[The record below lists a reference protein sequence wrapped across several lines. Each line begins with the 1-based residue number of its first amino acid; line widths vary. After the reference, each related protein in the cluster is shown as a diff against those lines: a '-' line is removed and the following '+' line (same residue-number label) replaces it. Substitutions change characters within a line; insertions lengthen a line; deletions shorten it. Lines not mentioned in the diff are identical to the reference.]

1 MDLTTISRKNS
12 NYITLRGIKGN
23 HFNYQVISIQCT
35 VNEILMFLDIDQN
48 VQRESDEN
56 KISSIKKYIQ
66 YGLEGNDIYFPPL
79 IFSARGQGIYEETHL
94 QYKLQSGEKLV
105 ILDGQHRIKAFE
117 ILQKQLQSQNDLLSL
132 EKVNDFPLTIQ
143 VYVDLSIEQERQLFT
158 DINSNSSPVNNT
170 LLIMYKENDLYGQL
184 VKDIVYN
191 HPTIP
196 ENLFEIRLKATR
208 SKLLTA
214 ATLYLTALA
223 LNDGAFNKNSRKTIN
238 KNNYNQYKLKTE
250 KFLTLLI
257 KHAPI
262 DALDRDK
269 YVIFYPNVILGIGK
283 FVNTAFKE
291 YSEVKMEHLFESV
304 VGKINW
310 SHKNKDFDRLAT
322 NYNSQ
327 TKKFK
332 FGARGK
338 STIEMSE
345 FLLDHYR
352 KGRGMI

>member
-1 MDLTTISRKNS
+1 MDLTTISRKSGNF
-12 NYITLRGIKGN
+12 ITLKGVSGNQFN
-23 HFNYQVISIQCT
+23 HQVISIQCT
-35 VNEILMFLDIDQN
+35 VNEVLKFLEIDQE
-48 VQRESDEN
+48 VQREADEN

-79 IFSARGQGIYEETHL
+79 IFSARGQGIYDENQL
-94 QYKLQSGEKLV
+94 QYRLQVGEKLV

-117 ILQKQLQSQNDLLSL
+117 ILKRQLQSQKDSLNL

-143 VYVDLSIEQERQLFT
+143 VFVDLSIEKERQLFT

-184 VKDIVYN
+184 VKEIVYN

-196 ENLFEIRLKATR
+196 EDLFEVRLKATR

-214 ATLYLTALA
+214 ATLYLVALA
-223 LNDGAFNKNSRKTIN
+223 LNDGGFSKSSRKTIN
-238 KNNYNQYKLKTE
+238 KENFNQYKLKTE
-250 KFLTLLI
+250 KFLTLLR

-269 YVIFYPNVILGIGK
+269 YVIFYPNVILGIAK
-283 FVNTAFKE
+283 FVNSASKQYPNVT
-291 YSEVKMEHLFESV
+291 MENLFENV

-327 TKKFK
+327 TKKYK

-338 STIEMSE
+338 STFNMSD
-345 FLLDHYR
+345 FLSNLYR
-352 KGRGMI
+352 NSRGQ